1 MKRFGKIIFTLL
13 FSVYLTCVLLVLFF
27 GRKSDLQTP
36 IGEYFSLY
44 ANPKPLQT
52 LIRYIRY
59 VAIKKDMPSLLLA
72 LTNIGGNLLLFLP
85 MGFFL
90 PCLFSELRRPNN
102 AFFVIAFM
110 IFSSEIFQG
119 IFRIGVP
126 DADDFLMNFIGAAAG
141 FGIARLLD
149 FCKKFMS

>member
-1 MKRFGKIIFTLL
+1 MKRFGKMLFVLT
-13 FSVYLTCVLLVLFF
+13 FSVYFFCVLLILFF
-27 GRKSDLQTP
+27 CRKADLQTP

-44 ANPKPLQT
+44 ANLKPLQT
-52 LIRYIRY
+52 LMRYIRY
-59 VAIKKDMPSLLLA
+59 VFIRKDAQSILLA

-90 PCLFSELRRPNN
+90 PWLFSELRRPNN

-126 DADDFLMNFIGAAAG
+126 DADDFLMNVLGAAAG